1 MIVENLVPEVY
12 YKESRDFAY
21 AGRVFEVLFN
31 YMKTA
36 AACVNVNYNVDSTS
50 ASIIDLLTDSLGFTA
65 KHPYDIKNLV
75 AIINSFQSLLRL
87 KGSILAIETAIK
99 ILMNA
104 QEILPLDTK
113 DLCEIDSE
121 DEFLLNIYLPENLS
135 DIVLLED
142 LFDYLLP
149 AGMYYCINK
158 VGKGSGTVTSNTD
171 SNMEITH
178 REISDKNLSNIL
190 SEKRDSDK
198 NYSVTSDLV
207 INTVST
213 GMVDSN

>member
-36 AACVNVNYNVDSTS
+36 AACVNVNYNIDSTS
-50 ASIIDLLTDSLGFTA
+50 ASIIDLLADSLGFTT
-65 KHPYDIKNLV
+65 KHHYDIKNLV

-113 DLCEIDSE
+113 DLCEKDLE
-121 DEFLLNIYLPENLS
+121 DDFLLNIINEDVETHDDINEVIKGYQFTLNELIDTSIYL
-135 DIVLLED
+135 
-142 LFDYLLP
+142 F
-149 AGMYYCINK
+149 
-158 VGKGSGTVTSNTD
+158 T
-171 SNMEITH
+171 
-178 REISDKNLSNIL
+178 
-190 SEKRDSDK
+190 
-198 NYSVTSDLV
+198 
-207 INTVST
+207 
-213 GMVDSN
+213 